1 MLKRAVTSHWGELP
15 VSVSLQLLTLCLHEN
30 SLSDWAH
37 HTESQMS
44 QSSPQSWNHNTRRL
58 HSKHNHSFGCR
69 VSPWGGAL
77 SHKHI
82 HTAESCLCVQVMVWT
97 VCLPDWQQLLV
108 WFSTVLIHSFN
119 GRNTDFTFHLNDF
132 KVHAK
137 TLWQHLVFV
146 VDRLVPAVCVRWR
159 GCSVVSVQQRSA

>member
-1 MLKRAVTSHWGELP
+1 MLKRVVTSHWGELP
-15 VSVSLQLLTLCLHEN
+15 VSVSLQLPTFCLHEN
-30 SLSDWAH
+30 SLFDWTH

-44 QSSPQSWNHNTRRL
+44 QWTSPQSWNHNTRRL
-58 HSKHNHSFGCR
+58 HSKHNHSFRCR

-82 HTAESCLCVQVMVWT
+82 HTAESCLYVQVLVWT

-108 WFSTVLIHSFN
+108 WFSTVFIHIVLTAETLISHFTSMTLKFKQKHS
-119 GRNTDFTFHLNDF
+119 DSISSL
-132 KVHAK
+132 
-137 TLWQHLVFV
+137 LWINLFQLSVW
-146 VDRLVPAVCVRWR
+146 A